1 MNQEQIRTFVHRY
14 LDTTGCTILEKSPAY
29 VTVKLSPEAD
39 RHLTNRSYYWN
50 FVDRTGAEP
59 ETMTF
64 TFVFDPEAAPAQSPE
79 RPPVGVP
86 IPAPIPAPSQAPP
99 SAPVQGGQPAG
110 DSILGRYFGFVP
122 TGLGQRVP
130 RDELTFGS
138 KRLEQIF
145 ATVKSRGQF
154 VQMFEETSPFTG
166 GRGPVPYS
174 SWLCV
179 NYKVEFLCDMKR
191 DEIHSLAINL
201 SNGHIQ
207 ERFHDQLL
215 RRTLT
220 PAFPNQALLARN
232 RLSMEQAAAQLEQTL
247 EQRILSYDHRWA
259 DEAHLRWQEELTRV
273 DVYYRDMYF
282 AAEPEHKMQVQ
293 EQHRNRR
300 AEIEWQYRPRVSVS
314 AMNCGIFHLSDASRQ
329 K

>member
-1 MNQEQIRTFVHRY
+1 MNPEQIRTFVHRY
-14 LDTTGCTILEKSPAY
+14 LDTTGCTILEKTPAY

-50 FVDRTGAEP
+50 FVDRTGTEP

-64 TFVFDPEAAPAQSPE
+64 TFVFDPEAAPAQTPE
-79 RPPVGVP
+79 RPTVGVP
-86 IPAPIPAPSQAPP
+86 VPISPP
-99 SAPVQGGQPAG
+99 SAPVQGGQPVG

-122 TGLGQRVP
+122 TGFGQRVP
-130 RDELTFGS
+130 REELTFGS

-145 ATVKSRGQF
+145 DTVKSRGQF
-154 VQMFEETSPFTG
+154 VHMFEETPHFSG
-166 GRGPVPYS
+166 GRAPVPYS

-201 SNGHIQ
+201 SSGYIQ

-215 RRTLT
+215 RRSLT
-220 PAFPNQALLARN
+220 PAFPNQALLAQN
-232 RLSMEQAAAQLEQTL
+232 RLAMGQAAAQLEQYL

-259 DEAHLRWQEELTRV
+259 DEAHLRWQEELSRV
-273 DVYYRDMYF
+273 DLYYRDMYF
-282 AAEPEHKMQVQ
+282 AAEPEHKLEVQ

-300 AEIEWQYRPRVSVS
+300 AEIEWQYRPRVQAS